1 MPWCSTSMAW
11 LHKEVEF
18 GRRLDRVGHYHR
30 LWCCDQWLVEAPT
43 RLLPLLLQLFRWKL
57 NAAEGCP
64 TSRTPWSLTVRPLKT
79 YRLNPN
85 LLEAAGS
92 SAPTIHCS
100 RWDWESIFGKKNWQK
115 KTLNSRHI
123 IIKSIFIKPYH
134 FFSHRFEKGFLLCK
148 YDIKIIH
155 EFIMNTIFGFFYIP
169 WVRRQNAGKPVDSM
183 QLNKRDPGSLKWEY
197 IIYPLCEPGCWQP
210 PTNNNGK
217 WVSQSRYLTN
227 SNNAQKNFT
236 GNPSKFTHK
245 NVLLLWSPPNVSHL
259 LYAWMSQE
267 VSKQVITYLQTGY
280 IGVIFHWC

>member
-1 MPWCSTSMAW
+1 MLKVPLICRSMCLVMW

-30 LWCCDQWLVEAPT
+30 FWCCDQWLVEAPT
-43 RLLPLLLQLFRWKL
+43 RLLPLLLQLFRWKS
-57 NAAEGCP
+57 NVAEGCP

-123 IIKSIFIKPYH
+123 IIKSIFIKPHH

-155 EFIMNTIFGFFYIP
+155 EFILNTIFVFFLHTLGPAPKGCKTSGFHA
-169 WVRRQNAGKPVDSM
+169 V
-183 QLNKRDPGSLKWEY
+183 E
-197 IIYPLCEPGCWQP
+197 
-210 PTNNNGK
+210 
-217 WVSQSRYLTN
+217 
-227 SNNAQKNFT
+227 
-236 GNPSKFTHK
+236 
-245 NVLLLWSPPNVSHL
+245 
-259 LYAWMSQE
+259 
-267 VSKQVITYLQTGY
+267 QTGSWIIKMRIHY
-280 IGVIFHWC
+280 LPSVWTRVLATPNQQ